1 MDVGNCVKCVYIY
14 IYIIT
19 KVYSSWDIS
28 HSITDLRRTI
38 YSQVDIV
45 VNGKQ
50 NKLSVTD
57 RMRGLRDDEFLA
69 WGVPAGIL

>member
-1 MDVGNCVKCVYIY
+1 
-14 IYIIT
+14 
-19 KVYSSWDIS
+19 
-28 HSITDLRRTI
+28 
-38 YSQVDIV
+38 VDIV

-69 WGVPAGIL
+69 WGVPAGILWQVARCRCCRGYREFCVHVLWGWWKELLVSFSWICFIFAV